1 MRTKAAQEVR
11 VRRDAA
17 GPGRKAE
24 DEAVP
29 AAAQVPPTKALMRP
43 RRRRRPGSRERGR
56 GVSREDAHAAWGRG
70 HRGGRGCGDVTG
82 EGVGRA
88 WLRSNCSLDSQI
100 KAGRCSPALE
110 VGVAFA
116 RIQQALKPLS
126 QKRPTCSSLKN

>member
-43 RRRRRPGSRERGR
+43 RRRRRPGSGEKGR
-56 GVSREDAHAAWGRG
+56 GVSREDAHAAWGAWPQ
-70 HRGGRGCGDVTG
+70 
-82 EGVGRA
+82 GRA
-88 WLRSNCSLDSQI
+88 GLRRRDGGGSGQ
-100 KAGRCSPALE
+100 
-110 VGVAFA
+110 GVAEV
-116 RIQQALKPLS
+116 Q
-126 QKRPTCSSLKN
+126 